1 MQIMTSIS
9 SWIPCVHKLHNVI
22 ILAVAD
28 ELRIHKD
35 MTYGKLKKETD
46 KVVEEGEFVSIM
58 ICAAKHPF
66 RTKLTIFARR
76 NGFSSLIIADDLR

>member
-1 MQIMTSIS
+1 MTSIS

-46 KVVEEGEFVSIM
+46 KVVEEGEFVSLM
-58 ICAAKHPF
+58 ICSAKHPF
-66 RTKLTIFARR
+66 RSKLTIFARR
-76 NGFSSLIIADDLR
+76 NGFTSLIIADDLR